1 MARAALSWPTSGA
14 HKPERGWN
22 VDGLWM
28 GVDGLRMG
36 VEEEMRM
43 DSGWTEDECGKNV
56 GDETNAEDEVM
67 VKCG

>member
-1 MARAALSWPTSGA
+1 M
-14 HKPERGWN
+14 
-22 VDGLWM
+22 WM
-28 GVDGLRMG
+28 GCGWTEDGLRMG

-56 GDETNAEDEVM
+56 GDERNAEDEVM